1 MWYKKSFSLPK
12 NWDGKDVIIHF
23 EAVDHHCSVW
33 VNDIL
38 VGSHKGGFDR
48 FSFNITPYL
57 KLKGNQKVVL
67 SVEDATNFSSQPRG
81 KQQINASGKEFITQ
95 RNEYGVI
102 QNFSLVNYDQ
112 SDFIYFTGINY
123 KIKKNIYANI
133 QYNWWG
139 EDLNNS
145 NNPTFNDFNYR
156 RLLFIFSVKL

>member
-1 MWYKKSFSLPK
+1 MLNKQNNEDK
-12 NWDGKDVIIHF
+12 NDLG
-23 EAVDHHCSVW
+23 
-33 VNDIL
+33 
-38 VGSHKGGFDR
+38 
-48 FSFNITPYL
+48 L
-57 KLKGNQKVVL
+57 K
-67 SVEDATNFSSQPRG
+67 
-81 KQQINASGKEFITQ
+81 QINASGKEFITQ

-139 EDLNNS
+139 EDLNNP